1 MNKFIVVVSC
11 FMLFE
16 LNFSW
21 LIQLLLLVFLLVRI
35 SKNLSDN

>member
-16 LNFSW
+16 LNFF
-21 LIQLLLLVFLLVRI
+21 LVDSIVALGVFTYENIKKFKR
-35 SKNLSDN
+35 